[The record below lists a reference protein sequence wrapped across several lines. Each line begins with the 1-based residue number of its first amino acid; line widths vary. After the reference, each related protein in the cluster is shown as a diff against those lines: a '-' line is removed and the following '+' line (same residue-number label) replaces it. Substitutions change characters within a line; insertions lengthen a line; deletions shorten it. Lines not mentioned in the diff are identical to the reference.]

1 MRILALVP
9 GGIGDQIL
17 FFPTLEDL
25 KTQYPNA
32 TIDVIVESRAKSAY
46 RVCPCIHEVLIF
58 DYQAHSG
65 LADYL
70 NVLGIIRDREYD
82 IALNLGQKWTIDLLL
97 WLNGI
102 PLRIGYRSQTS
113 WFVSNPVPLKT
124 EQYASHVAHDL
135 LTGLGIKSS
144 CPPLKIAVPTEDI
157 DWAQAEQQ
165 RLDLKDNYV
174 LIYNGSSRVPQE
186 SKAIYPV
193 EQWRTIIDSFKQKQ
207 PNLSVVLL
215 QDSNNSEQTI
225 LMQEN
230 YPMLKVT
237 RPGDVGKL
245 AAIIAGANSI
255 LCTDSDPLQL
265 AVAVGTY
272 TFALFGPTDS
282 TKLLP
287 SGSERYI
294 GIQSS
299 TDKVADIPPETIM
312 VKMWGS

>member
-1 MRILALVP
+1 M
-9 GGIGDQIL
+9 
-17 FFPTLEDL
+17 
-25 KTQYPNA
+25 
-32 TIDVIVESRAKSAY
+32 
-46 RVCPCIHEVLIF
+46 CPYVHDILIF
-58 DYQAHSG
+58 NYQDRNG

-70 NVLGIIRDREYD
+70 NVLGMIRDREYD
-82 IALNLGQKWTIDLLL
+82 VALNLRQKWAIDLLL

-113 WFVSNPVPLKT
+113 RFLSNSVPLKT
-124 EQYASHVAHDL
+124 EQYASHVAHEL
-135 LTGLGIKSS
+135 LTEFGIRAS
-144 CPPLKIAVPTEDI
+144 CPPIKIAVPTEDI
-157 DWAQAEQQ
+157 DWAQAERQ
-165 RLDLKDNYV
+165 RLSLKDGYI
-174 LIYNGSSRVPQE
+174 LLYNGSSQIPQE

-193 EQWRTIIDSFKQKQ
+193 EQWRTIIDGIKQKQ

-215 QDSNNSEQTI
+215 QDSNNLEQTI

-272 TFALFGPTDS
+272 TFALFGPTDP

-299 TDKVADIPPETIM
+299 TGKVADIPPETIM

>member
-32 TIDVIVESRAKSAY
+32 TIDVMVEPRAKSAY
-46 RVCPCIHEVLIF
+46 RVCPYVHDILIF
-58 DYQAHSG
+58 DYQAHNG

-70 NVLGIIRDREYD
+70 NALGMIRDHEYD
-82 IALNLGQKWTIDLLL
+82 IALNFGQKWTLDLLL

-102 PLRIGYRSQTS
+102 PLRVGYQSQTS
-113 WFVSNPVPLKT
+113 QFLSNSVPLKT
-124 EQYASHVAHDL
+124 EQYVPYITHDL
-135 LTGLGIKSS
+135 LTSLGIRSY
-144 CPPLKIAVPTEDI
+144 CPSLKIAVPKEDI
-157 DWAQAEQQ
+157 DWAQTEQQ
-165 RLDLKDNYV
+165 RLNLKDGYM
-174 LIYNGSSRVPQE
+174 LFYNGSSLIPQE
-186 SKAIYPV
+186 PKAIYPI
-193 EQWRTIIDSFKQKQ
+193 EQWKTIIDSIKQKQ
-207 PNLSVVLL
+207 PNLSMVLL
-215 QDSNNSEQTI
+215 QDSNNAEQTI
-225 LMQEN
+225 LMKEY

-237 RPGDVGKL
+237 RPSDVGKL

-282 TKLLP
+282 AKILP
-287 SGSERYI
+287 SGYERYI
-294 GIQSS
+294 GIQSP
-299 TDKVADIPPETIM
+299 TDKVADISSETIT
-312 VKMWGS
+312 VKMWEG

>member
-1 MRILALVP
+1 MRILTLVP
-9 GGIGDQIL
+9 GGVGDQIL
-17 FFPTLEDL
+17 FFPTLEAL

-32 TIDVIVESRAKSAY
+32 TIDVMVEPRAKSAY
-46 RVCPCIHEVLIF
+46 RVCPCVHEVLIF
-58 DYQAHSG
+58 NYQDRNG
-65 LADYL
+65 LAEYL
-70 NVLGIIRDREYD
+70 NVLGMIRDREYD
-82 IALNLGQKWTIDLLL
+82 IAFNLGQKWTIDLLL

-124 EQYASHVAHDL
+124 KQYAPHVAHDL
-135 LTGLGIKSS
+135 LTGFGIQSS

-157 DWAQAEQQ
+157 DWARAEQQ
-165 RLDLKDNYV
+165 RLNLKDNYM
-174 LIYNGSSRVPQE
+174 LLYNGSSQIPQE

-193 EQWRTIIDSFKQKQ
+193 EKWRTIIDSFKQKQ

-215 QDSNNSEQTI
+215 QDSNNSEQSI

-287 SGSERYI
+287 LGSERYI

-299 TDKVADIPPETIM
+299 TDKVADIPPEIIM

>member
-25 KTQYPNA
+25 KAKYPKA
-32 TIDVIVESRAKSAY
+32 RIDVMVEPRAKSAY

-58 DYQAHSG
+58 NYQDRNG

-70 NVLGIIRDREYD
+70 NILGMIRDREYD

-97 WLNGI
+97 WLNSI
-102 PLRIGYRSQTS
+102 PFRIGYRSQTS
-113 WFVSNPVPLKT
+113 WFLSNPVPFKT
-124 EQYASHVAHDL
+124 KQYAPHVAHDL
-135 LTGLGIKSS
+135 LTSFGIQSS

-157 DWAQAEQQ
+157 DWARAEQQ
-165 RLDLKDNYV
+165 RLKLKNNYM
-174 LIYNGSSRVPQE
+174 LLYNGSSRIPQE

-215 QDSNNSEQTI
+215 QDSNNLEQTI

-287 SGSERYI
+287 SGSKRYI

-299 TDKVADIPPETIM
+299 TDKVADIPPEIIM

>member
-25 KTQYPNA
+25 KTKYPNA
-32 TIDVIVESRAKSAY
+32 TIDVMVEPRAKSAY
-46 RVCPCIHEVLIF
+46 RVCPYIHEILVF
-58 DYQAHSG
+58 DYQDRSG

-70 NVLGIIRDREYD
+70 NVLGMIRDREYD
-82 IALNLGQKWTIDLLL
+82 IAINLERKWIIDLLL

-102 PLRIGYRSQTS
+102 PLRIGHQSQTS
-113 WFVSNPVPLKT
+113 WFVSNPVLLKK
-124 EQYASHVAHDL
+124 EQYAPHIAHNL
-135 LTGLGIKSS
+135 LTNLGIQSP
-144 CPPLKIAVPTEDI
+144 CPPLKIVVPTEDI
-157 DWAQAEQQ
+157 DWAKAEQQ
-165 RLDLKDNYV
+165 RLDLKDSYM
-174 LIYNGSSRVPQE
+174 LLYNGSNQITQE
-186 SKAIYPV
+186 SKAIYPI
-193 EQWRTIIDSFKQKQ
+193 ERWGTIIDSIKQKQ

-215 QDSNNSEQTI
+215 QDSNNVEQTV

-237 RPGDVGKL
+237 RPGDAGKL

-265 AVAVGTY
+265 AIAVGTY

-282 TKLLP
+282 AKLLP
-287 SGSERYI
+287 SRSERHV

-299 TDKVADIPPETIM
+299 TDKVADIPPGAI
-312 VKMWGS
+312 VARMWGS

>member
-25 KTQYPNA
+25 KAKYPKA
-32 TIDVIVESRAKSAY
+32 TIDVMVEPRAKSAY

-58 DYQAHSG
+58 NYQDRNG

-70 NVLGIIRDREYD
+70 NVLGMIRDREYD

-97 WLNGI
+97 WLNSI

-113 WFVSNPVPLKT
+113 WLVSNPVPLKT
-124 EQYASHVAHDL
+124 KQYASHVAHDL
-135 LTGLGIKSS
+135 LTSLGVQSS

-157 DWAQAEQQ
+157 DWARAEQQ
-165 RLDLKDNYV
+165 RLNLKNNYM
-174 LIYNGSSRVPQE
+174 LLYNGSSRIPQE

-215 QDSNNSEQTI
+215 QDSNNLEQTI

-245 AAIIAGANSI
+245 GAIIAGANSI

-287 SGSERYI
+287 LGSKRYI

-299 TDKVADIPPETIM
+299 TDKVADIPPEIIM

>member
-1 MRILALVP
+1 MRILTLVP

-17 FFPTLEDL
+17 FFPTLENL
-25 KTQYPNA
+25 KAQYPNA
-32 TIDVIVESRAKSAY
+32 TIDVMVEPRAKSAY
-46 RVCPCIHEVLIF
+46 RVCPFVHDVLIF
-58 DYQAHSG
+58 DYQDRSG
-65 LADYL
+65 LANYL
-70 NVLGIIRDREYD
+70 NVLGMIRDREYD

-102 PLRIGYRSQTS
+102 PLRIGYPSQTS
-113 WFVSNPVPLKT
+113 WFISNPVPLKT
-124 EQYASHVAHDL
+124 EQYAPHVAHDL
-135 LTGLGIKSS
+135 LISFGIRSS

-157 DWAQAEQQ
+157 DWARAEQQ

-174 LIYNGSSRVPQE
+174 LLYNGSSRIPQD

-193 EQWRTIIDSFKQKQ
+193 KQWRTIIDSFKQKQ

-237 RPGDVGKL
+237 KPGDVGKL

-287 SGSERYI
+287 LGSERYI

-299 TDKVADIPPETIM
+299 TDKVADIPPEMIM

>member
-17 FFPTLEDL
+17 FFPTIEDL

-32 TIDVIVESRAKSAY
+32 TIDVMVEPRAKSAY
-46 RVCPCIHEVLIF
+46 RVCPYVHEILVF
-58 DYQAHSG
+58 DYQDSSG

-70 NVLGIIRDREYD
+70 NVLGMIRDREYD
-82 IALNLGQKWTIDLLL
+82 IAINLEQKWTIDLLL

-102 PLRIGYRSQTS
+102 PLRIGYQSQIS
-113 WFVSNPVPLKT
+113 WFVSNPVLLKT
-124 EQYASHVAHDL
+124 EQYAPYIAHDL
-135 LTGLGIKSS
+135 LTSLGIQSP

-157 DWAQAEQQ
+157 DWAQAEQR
-165 RLDLKDNYV
+165 RLDLKDGYM
-174 LIYNGSSRVPQE
+174 LLYNGSSQIPQK
-186 SKAIYPV
+186 SKAIYPI
-193 EQWRTIIDSFKQKQ
+193 EQWGTIINSIKQKQ

-215 QDSNNSEQTI
+215 QDSNNVEQTV
-225 LMQEN
+225 LMQES

-237 RPGDVGKL
+237 RPGDAGKL
-245 AAIIAGANSI
+245 AAIIAGANLI

-265 AVAVGTY
+265 AIAVGTY

-282 TKLLP
+282 AKLLP
-287 SGSERYI
+287 SGSERYV

-299 TDKVADIPPETIM
+299 TDKVADIPSEAI
-312 VKMWGS
+312 VARMWGN